1 MTVRKI
7 PLITPIALSSVPN
20 HKSIKSVL
28 MDLINSCDA
37 RRIVDENCN
46 TLDITRCDYDME
58 IPHEDFVENP
68 RPWVDYL
75 RPHLVPV
82 IQEIHQEL
90 GFDTLKVH
98 KIWFQQY
105 ETESIHGWHMHTD
118 AQWTSVYY
126 LDLPDESPRTE
137 ILNPFTQNDIQTLE
151 IKEGDVVMFPSYVI
165 HQAPRNKGV
174 DTKTIISW
182 NSDADIRPGYE
193 VQ

>member
-20 HKSIKSVL
+20 HESIKSDL

-58 IPHEDFVENP
+58 IPHEDFVDNP

-105 ETESIHGWHMHTD
+105 ETESIHG
-118 AQWTSVYY
+118 
-126 LDLPDESPRTE
+126 
-137 ILNPFTQNDIQTLE
+137 
-151 IKEGDVVMFPSYVI
+151 
-165 HQAPRNKGV
+165 
-174 DTKTIISW
+174 
-182 NSDADIRPGYE
+182 
-193 VQ
+193 